1 MTQEQIPIQNPV
13 HPDTPTPKR
22 TTGQRL
28 LALGLVAIICAAGL
42 VMAQKIIKSKPK
54 ASRKPPLKMQ
64 TLVQAIPV
72 HQATFP
78 RQLETLGTVLSAQT
92 LALKPAVAGTVEN
105 VHPNLVPGGVL
116 QEGDTVLHL
125 DPRDYRLT
133 HQRRRNDLEKAAMDL
148 RLEQG
153 SQSVA
158 RREYELIS
166 QFSGVNLKDAP
177 IDLALRKPQLAKAK
191 AAKAAAETEVA
202 MAKLNLDRTQL
213 RCPFNAIVLD
223 TNVEV
228 GAQVNSQTTIATL
241 AGTDVFWVRA
251 TLAQKELINIILP
264 ESGKDGSSVKIT
276 TIRDQEKT
284 AHWQGKIIH
293 LLGDVD
299 PKGLMARVLI
309 EIAKPTDRST
319 GKIPLLLGSVVRTTI
334 TGIPLKNC
342 FRVPRSA
349 VRPDQSL
356 LIATKEKTLEI
367 RQVSVIWQNKDQA
380 YIDRG
385 LHDGDLVII
394 SNVAAPINGMDISI
408 STPNTPHTPSA
419 SL

>member
-1 MTQEQIPIQNPV
+1 MTQEQMSNQNPV

-28 LALGLVAIICAAGL
+28 LALGLVALICAGGL

-54 ASRKPPLKMQ
+54 ANRKPPLKMQ
-64 TLVQAIPV
+64 TVVQAIPV

-78 RQLETLGTVLSAQT
+78 RQLETLGTVLSART
-92 LALKPAVAGTVEN
+92 LALKPALTGTVEA
-105 VHPNLVPGGVL
+105 VHPNLVPGGILQKGETVL
-116 QEGDTVLHL
+116 QL
-125 DPRDYRLT
+125 DSRDYQLT
-133 HQRRRNDLEKAAMDL
+133 YQRNRNNLEKAVMDL

-153 SQSVA
+153 NQSVA

-166 QFSGVNLKDAP
+166 EFSGVNVKDAP
-177 IDLALRKPQLAKAK
+177 IDLALRKPQLAQAK
-191 AAKAAAETEVA
+191 AAKAAAETDVA

-213 RCPFNAIVLD
+213 LSPFNAVVLD

-251 TLAQKELINIILP
+251 TLAQKELMHILLP
-264 ESGKDGSSVKIT
+264 EDKEHGSAVKIT
-276 TIRDQEKT
+276 TISDQENT
-284 AHWQGKIIH
+284 AYWQGKIIH

-319 GKIPLLLGSVVRTTI
+319 SKVPLLLGSVVRATI
-334 TGIPLKNC
+334 TGIPLENC
-342 FRVPRSA
+342 FQVPRSA

-356 LIATKEKTLEI
+356 LIATKENTLEI

-380 YIDRG
+380 YIDSG
-385 LHDGDLVII
+385 LRDGDLVVI
-394 SNVAAPINGMDISI
+394 SQVAAPIAGMDI
-408 STPNTPHTPSA
+408 TLTVPNSPTTPSA